1 MDWDDI
7 KAFGIVI
14 LFMFGM
20 FALIAWMSSSSEART
35 TEQCKEQ
42 FGQEWVGRYEHYGS
56 NFCLNDKGE
65 TRIPL

>member
-1 MDWDDI
+1 MDWEDV
-7 KAFGIVI
+7 KVI
-14 LFMFGM
+14 ALAVLFVVGGM
-20 FALIAWMSSSSEART
+20 VLLGFLYETSRVS
-35 TEQCKEQ
+35 TEQRCKEQ